1 LSLVDLTI
9 SESSERRVFIK
20 TSENIGAIAM
30 QLAFVDV
37 TTSSVSVVELF
48 HRYEV
53 GRMTI
58 EDMERP

>member
-1 LSLVDLTI
+1 
-9 SESSERRVFIK
+9 
-20 TSENIGAIAM
+20 M